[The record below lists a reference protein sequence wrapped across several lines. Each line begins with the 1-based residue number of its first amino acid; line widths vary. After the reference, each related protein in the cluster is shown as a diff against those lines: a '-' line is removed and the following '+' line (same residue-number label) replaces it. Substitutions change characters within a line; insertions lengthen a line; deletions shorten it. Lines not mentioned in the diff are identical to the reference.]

1 MSENKYVEKF
11 QNKTDSELEYILE
24 NKEKYNEQAVFASI
38 EILKNR
44 NGKSAELE
52 SVESEIEVAKER
64 KIVAQKKAI
73 EENKKKSNIT
83 DDPNA
88 PELHS
93 KRVIMV
99 FSGLFSTIFGAV
111 LLMYNMKQTDN
122 PKGRIQVLVFGILY
136 TVATLLVV
144 NLLNIKGNI
153 AIIFNIAGGGILT
166 EYFWN
171 QFIGKEFE
179 HRKRSWIK
187 PAIISVL
194 ITIPL
199 VLAAIYEQ

>member
-1 MSENKYVEKF
+1 MNENKYVEKF

-24 NKEKYNEQAVFASI
+24 NKEKYNEQAIFASI
-38 EILKNR
+38 QILKDR
-44 NGKSAELE
+44 NGKTGELE
-52 SVESEIEVAKER
+52 SVESEIEVAKES
-64 KIVAQKKAI
+64 KVVAQGKAV
-73 EENKKKSNIT
+73 EEDKKKGNIT

-93 KRVIMV
+93 KGVIMV

-111 LLMYNMKQTDN
+111 LLMFNMKQTDN
-122 PKGRIQVLVFGILY
+122 PKGRIQVLAFGILY

-153 AIIFNIAGGGILT
+153 ALIFNIGGGGILT

-171 QFIGKEFE
+171 QFIGKELK

-199 VLAAIYEQ
+199 VLAAIYGQ

>member
-1 MSENKYVEKF
+1 MNENKFIEKF
-11 QNKTDSELEYILE
+11 QLKTDSELEYILE
-24 NKEKYNEQAVFASI
+24 NKQSYNEQAVSASI
-38 EILKNR
+38 QILKER
-44 NGKSAELE
+44 NGQSIELE
-52 SVESEIEVAKER
+52 SVENEIEVAKEKKEIIQR
-64 KIVAQKKAI
+64 KVV
-73 EENKKKSNIT
+73 EGEKKKSNIT

-99 FSGLFSTIFGAV
+99 FSGLFSAIFGAV

-122 PKGRIQVLVFGILY
+122 KKGQIQVLVFGILY
-136 TVATLLVV
+136 TIATLTIIT
-144 NLLNIKGNI
+144 LLDIRGNI
-153 AIIFNIAGGGILT
+153 ALIFNIAGGGILT

-171 QFIGKEFE
+171 KFIGKEFK

-187 PAIISVL
+187 PAIISVI

-199 VLAAIYEQ
+199 ILAAIYG

>member
-1 MSENKYVEKF
+1 MNENKFIEKF
-11 QNKTDSELEYILE
+11 QLKTDSELEYILE
-24 NKEKYNEQAVFASI
+24 NKQSYNEQAVSASI
-38 EILKNR
+38 QILKER
-44 NGKSAELE
+44 NGQSIELE
-52 SVESEIEVAKER
+52 SVENEIEVAKEKKEIIQR
-64 KIVAQKKAI
+64 KVV
-73 EENKKKSNIT
+73 EGEKKKSNIT

-99 FSGLFSTIFGAV
+99 FSGLFSAIFGAV

-122 PKGRIQVLVFGILY
+122 KKGQIQVLIFGILY
-136 TVATLLVV
+136 TIATLTIIT
-144 NLLNIKGNI
+144 LLDIRGNI
-153 AIIFNIAGGGILT
+153 ALIFNIAGGGILT

-171 QFIGKEFE
+171 KFIGKEFK

-187 PAIISVL
+187 PAIISVI

-199 VLAAIYEQ
+199 ILAAVYGR